1 MRPLRYPTSLELD
14 KITETTEQHDV
25 VPRTTKVTDRR
36 TYRTFQLQSY
46 RYISKLIVELLS
58 VKTEHS
64 HILHVCSLSD
74 GSLIVCGKLS
84 DQWRLTQYRLR
95 SFATVHTARLEHR
108 PDGMTE
114 VSLEEKRCLAIS
126 YM

>member
-1 MRPLRYPTSLELD
+1 M
-14 KITETTEQHDV
+14 
-25 VPRTTKVTDRR
+25 
-36 TYRTFQLQSY
+36 TYIKS
-46 RYISKLIVELLS
+46 IVELLT

-74 GSLIVCGKLS
+74 GSLIVCGKLC

-95 SFATVHTARLEHR
+95 SFATLHTTALEHR

-114 VSLEEKRCLAIS
+114 VTLERKRCLAVS